1 MSRPQSGRVVAGVA
15 AGLAQNLGVSA
26 LSVRIALTA
35 LTLLGGWGR
44 WPMPGCGFSR
54 PRLTTPSSPPQP
66 LSSCW
71 CSWRW
76 RVVRW
81 VCWGFGASLAW
92 RCHWRWC
99 HRRGAGVV
107 GV

>member
-1 MSRPQSGRVVAGVA
+1 MTSPYVPAENVAPYPVMSRPQSGRVVAGVA

-35 LTLLGGWGR
+35 LTLLGGVGAMAYAGLWI
-44 WPMPGCGFSR
+44 F
-54 PRLTTPSSPPQP
+54 TPALDDAPPPAAAPSP
-66 LSSCW
+66 SCW

-81 VCWGFGASLAW
+81 VCWGFRG
-92 RCHWRWC
+92 
-99 HRRGAGVV
+99 RR
-107 GV
+107 